1 MASHAVV
8 LEREGVLADLLA
20 LYDDVDREGRMV
32 LLTGEAGI
40 GKTTVA
46 RRLADK
52 VQGPTWW
59 GQCDPLTTP
68 RPLSPLLD
76 IVDDASTGLPDL
88 FSGAPEPYDVFARLV
103 TVLRDVPEPLLLV
116 VEDVHWA
123 DGATLDMLRFLG
135 RRLRRCR
142 ALVLATFRDDE
153 VTAEHPLAAIIGEL
167 ERAPDVTRVRLAPLS
182 DAAVA
187 QLTTATG
194 THLDPV
200 RLHALTGGNPFFVT
214 EVLASGDYS
223 SATVRDA
230 VMARLGALDQDAR
243 RVVEAVSLDPRA
255 LETTYAIALAGADE
269 AAAERALRSGVL
281 LDGPAGLRFRHELAR
296 AAVAAEMPVTRRRDW
311 HGQLLPLLLSA
322 ERVDLSRVVHHA
334 VAADNRPVV
343 LRHGR
348 DAARQARR
356 RGANRE
362 AAELLDAVLLAAEG
376 LPPQEQLPR
385 EEQVRLRHEAADVL
399 WLVDRQQDALR
410 RAVEAVGMAR
420 TLDDPETLGRSLLQL
435 ARAQWLVGSTS
446 QSRATEASAVQT
458 LRAAAPGPTLAAAL
472 SQAASTAML
481 GRHHASAISLAG
493 EAVGV
498 AESVG
503 DTEDQDLAMMFWGAA
518 ELVTGDADLGI
529 AMLVDILE
537 RAEQA
542 GNRALATRVLGM
554 LGSGGGEARRYEEA
568 FGWLERGI
576 VEAYAHDL
584 DYSAAYDRAWQARIR
599 CEQGRWDEAAEL
611 AQVPARLP
619 VEAAVISPMTAL
631 SAIGRIRVR
640 RGDPGARQVL
650 ERVLTIGAGAE
661 LQHRWPALCALAELE
676 WLAGRPER
684 GQEVLTGPWQ
694 ESLSTDSPWA
704 QGEIGYWLWRC
715 GGLETVPDTAAPPFR
730 LMVRGEWRDASQA
743 WELIGCPYEQAL
755 ALMEGDTDARV
766 SALGILD
773 GLGARPL
780 AQRIRVQLRDEG
792 VAPVPRGPRPLT
804 RGHPAGLTARQAE
817 VHRLLAE
824 GITYGEIASRLFI
837 SARTVEH
844 HVSAVLAKYGVS
856 RREDLPPPDD
866 RIPTD

>member
-46 RRLADK
+46 RCLADK

-167 ERAPDVTRVRLAPLS
+167 ERAPEVTRVRLAPLS

-255 LETTYAIALAGADE
+255 LESAYAIALASTDSV
-269 AAAERALRSGVL
+269 AAERALRCGAL

-296 AAVAAEMPVTRRRDW
+296 GAVAAAIPTARRRDW
-311 HGQLLPLLLSA
+311 HGQLLPLLLAA

-334 VAADNRPVV
+334 IAAEDRSAV
-343 LRHGR
+343 LRHGPE
-348 DAARQARR
+348 AARQARE
-356 RGANRE
+356 RGATRE
-362 AAELLDAVLLAAEG
+362 AAELLDAVLAAAER
-376 LPPQEQLPR
+376 LPPSEQPPLA
-385 EEQVRLRHEAADVL
+385 EQVRLRHDAADVL
-399 WLVDRQQDALR
+399 VLVDRQQDALR
-410 RAVEAVGMAR
+410 RAVEAVGLAR
-420 TLDDPETLGRSLLQL
+420 TLDDPEILGRSLLHL
-435 ARAQWLVGSTS
+435 ARAQWLTGSTA
-446 QSRATEASAVQT
+446 QAGETGRYAVEL
-458 LRAAAPGPTLAAAL
+458 LRTAPPGPTLAAAL
-472 SQAASTAML
+472 TQGSSTAML
-481 GRHHASAISLAG
+481 GRHHT
-493 EAVGV
+493 EAVALAREAV
-498 AESVG
+498 EIADSCG
-503 DTEDQDLAMMFWGAA
+503 DVEQHHLAMLFWGTA
-518 ELVTGDADLGI
+518 ELVTGDSDLGVT
-529 AMLVDILE
+529 MLVDVLDHAD
-537 RAEQA
+537 RD
-542 GNRALATRVLGM
+542 GDRGLATRALGM

-599 CEQGRWDEAAEL
+599 CEQGRWDEATEL
-611 AQVPARLP
+611 AQGPARLP

-694 ESLSTDSPWA
+694 ESLATDSPWA

-730 LMVRGEWRDASQA
+730 LMVGGEWCAAARA
-743 WELIGCPYEQAL
+743 WDLIGCPYEQAL

-792 VAPVPRGPRPLT
+792 VASVPRGPRPLT

-824 GITYGEIASRLFI
+824 GRTYGEIASRLFI